1 MAEPAVPLG
10 EAGIAREQR
19 FWSHVDRSGEG
30 CWPWLGSRSKEGYG
44 KCDRLYGSSF
54 AHRCAYAYAH
64 GAMPDGLVVH
74 HRCGNPACVRPG
86 HLELQSNSEH
96 VRNHKA
102 PGNRC
107 KHGHEFTPENTYI
120 AVDAKG
126 REHRLCR
133 ACGAQ
138 RARAYRRER
147 GLVGSA
153 QARQTHCKRG
163 YPFDEENTYRY
174 QGKRICRTC
183 RREAVRRMRKS
194 P

>member
-1 MAEPAVPLG
+1 V
-10 EAGIAREQR
+10 
-19 FWSHVDRSGEG
+19 
-30 CWPWLGSRSKEGYG
+30 
-44 KCDRLYGSSF
+44 SSAF
-54 AHRCAYAYAH
+54 
-64 GAMPDGLVVH
+64 GAMSTVAARAAGPGSARAARRGTASATGSTGRASRIAAPTPDGLVVH

-163 YPFDEENTYRY
+163 HPFDEENTYRY